1 MQMPASIKKFE
12 KYYFASLGLTCLQ
25 TILVTFYYQL
35 DAATALLFA
44 GIVIVVV
51 LIFAGIAL
59 LTSRKKSVICKWLL
73 IGLWGTGGAA
83 AVKTIPEILEGDIP
97 AITNIIIL
105 LIQFQGIYALMTE
118 ESKAWYASKNQLT
131 VKQDEINT
139 GN

>member
-12 KYYFASLGLTCLQ
+12 KYFFASLGLTLLQ
-25 TILVTFYYQL
+25 TIFMIFYYEI
-35 DAATALLFA
+35 DSASALLFV

-59 LTSRKKSVICKWLL
+59 LTSRKKSVICKWVLL
-73 IGLWGTGGAA
+73 GLWGTGGAA

-105 LIQFQGIYALMTE
+105 FIQFQGIYALMTE
-118 ESKAWYASKNQLT
+118 ESKAWYASK
-131 VKQDEINT
+131 KQSS
-139 GN
+139 